1 MSTTRPRSLGGCAT
15 CRSRHVKCDETRPS
29 CLVCRNLGLACEK
42 YEIRLVFD
50 AIDTQGSRCR
60 RPLFTEDMRQR
71 MSEQLVDSVN
81 PDDAATLLFRIDD
94 RCEEQ
99 EQHPDSHFNTCLGP
113 FGAFRAPQPELR
125 LTEALACPSMTS
137 PPFQHVPIADDFN
150 TVFEGALI
158 NDPLMECLF
167 GGMDVNT
174 AGDFQMESFF
184 NTTGT
189 ENHEISPQQSV
200 TEGSDML
207 MGLPS
212 LSQHIQYTPTIPSLA
227 PPDAPFLLSVYKNQ
241 VIRLFSPV
249 QSRKSPWQ
257 ILHVPSAMGTFAQ
270 LTMGEQPGNARLCI
284 FYAILATGAYMQ
296 RATSTSQGHREYWQ
310 KPSESYAVSAQ
321 NYLKMA
327 LRDMSVTLKKSKYKD
342 ILIALM
348 CMNTVFAYQGNED
361 RIRRCLLDCE
371 NWIRFRGIPKTRKS
385 RKVRLLHH
393 CYVYL
398 RIFYESTSVSH
409 VRGSSVQQETD
420 ASPDTVTSVA
430 SSRSFRL
437 RQWEGRLD
445 QRMNELKEQH
455 LGENDIHLEIPGRW
469 DSTMYPHAFA
479 MPETLL
485 FLLSQVTR
493 LGNERDMSDLDGGS
507 SILDF
512 RQFSSRARSL
522 ERCICTWRPPSTP
535 FHDEDDED
543 VNNNGDFQTNSTLS
557 NHMVLAL
564 HKALL
569 IFFYRRIYD
578 VDPTILQDKV
588 WQIQDS
594 LSRCD
599 CGDIPTAPLLWAAFV
614 AACEALDPALRDW
627 FTNWFNRS
635 FKASGLQNFKFALNI
650 AKQVWEK
657 QGQSLSSDN
666 STSWAQVMRDSGLG
680 FVDLCQKSMA
690 GEVQLP
696 QTLPAPRKNAIPDTC
711 GSNKEST
718 ENVKLECEDTPQGPA
733 RAGSGGEPAYPT
745 MSDVSES
752 EACWDYSEEFC
763 TELEEP
769 RPIWESELRCD
780 WPDDGDDENWIV
792 DELAIWNVQQ
802 KEENVRP
809 SLQGTEEH
817 QPLQQGEVKSGVN
830 ENVSN

>member
-1 MSTTRPRSLGGCAT
+1 MASDGLPTMTAATASRGTKASSAVSKTRPRSLGGCAT
-15 CRSRHVKCDETRPS
+15 CRSRHVKCDESRPS
-29 CLVCRNLGLACEK
+29 CLVCRNLGLTCDK

-71 MSEQLVDSVN
+71 MSKELVDSVN
-81 PDDAATLLFRIDD
+81 PDDAATLLLQIDD
-94 RCEEQ
+94 QCEEQ
-99 EQHPDSHFNTCLGP
+99 EQHPDSYFDTYLGP
-113 FGAFRAPQPELR
+113 FGAFRAPRPELEPTDG
-125 LTEALACPSMTS
+125 LTCPSIK
-137 PPFQHVPIADDFN
+137 PPPYQHVPIADDFD
-150 TVFEGALI
+150 TAFEDALI

-167 GGMDVNT
+167 GGIDVNAT
-174 AGDFQMESFF
+174 GDFQTESFF
-184 NTTGT
+184 NITGT
-189 ENHEISPQQSV
+189 ENHERSSQQSV
-200 TEGSDML
+200 TESSEML

-212 LSQHIQYTPTIPSLA
+212 LSQHIQYTPTIPNLA
-227 PPDAPFLLSVYKNQ
+227 PADAPFLLSVYKSQ
-241 VIRLFSPV
+241 VVTLFSPV
-249 QSRKSPWQ
+249 HSIKAPWH

-270 LTMGEQPGNARLCI
+270 LTMGEQPGNAQLCI

-296 RATSTSQGHREYWQ
+296 RAISTSQGHREYWQ
-310 KPSESYAVSAQ
+310 RQSESYAVSAQ
-321 NYLKMA
+321 NYLKVA
-327 LRDMSVTLKKSKYKD
+327 LQDMSATLKKSKYKD

-409 VRGSSVQQETD
+409 VRGSSMQQEMNE
-420 ASPDTVTSVA
+420 SPDTITSVA
-430 SSRSFRL
+430 SSPSFRL

-469 DSTMYPHAFA
+469 DSTMYPHVFG

-522 ERCICTWRPPSTP
+522 ERYICTWRPSSSP
-535 FHDEDDED
+535 FHGEDNEDDD
-543 VNNNGDFQTNSTLS
+543 LNGNGAFKANTILS
-557 NHMVLAL
+557 SHMVLAL

-569 IFFYRRIYD
+569 VFFYRRIYD
-578 VDPTILQDKV
+578 VDPTILQDRV
-588 WQIQDS
+588 WQVQDS

-599 CGDIPTAPLLWAAFV
+599 RGDIPTAPLLWAAFV
-614 AACEALDPALRDW
+614 AACEALDPTLRDW

-657 QGQSLSSDN
+657 QGRSLSSDN
-666 STSWAQVMRDSGLG
+666 STSWPQVMRDSGM
-680 FVDLCQKSMA
+680 SMFY
-690 GEVQLP
+690 V
-696 QTLPAPRKNAIPDTC
+696 
-711 GSNKEST
+711 
-718 ENVKLECEDTPQGPA
+718 
-733 RAGSGGEPAYPT
+733 
-745 MSDVSES
+745 
-752 EACWDYSEEFC
+752 
-763 TELEEP
+763 
-769 RPIWESELRCD
+769 
-780 WPDDGDDENWIV
+780 
-792 DELAIWNVQQ
+792 
-802 KEENVRP
+802 
-809 SLQGTEEH
+809 
-817 QPLQQGEVKSGVN
+817 
-830 ENVSN
+830 

>member
-1 MSTTRPRSLGGCAT
+1 MTVATASRGAKASSAMSTTRPRSLGGCAT
-15 CRSRHVKCDETRPS
+15 CRSRHVKCDESRPT
-29 CLVCRNLGLACEK
+29 CLVCRNLGLDCDR

-81 PDDAATLLFRIDD
+81 PDDAATLLLQIDD
-94 RCEEQ
+94 QCEEQ
-99 EQHPDSHFNTCLGP
+99 EQHPDSYFNTCLGP
-113 FGAFRAPQPELR
+113 FGAFRAPRQELE
-125 LTEALACPSMTS
+125 LHEALTCPSMKS
-137 PPFQHVPIADDFN
+137 PPYQHVPIADDFN
-150 TVFEGALI
+150 TAFEAALI

-167 GGMDVNT
+167 GGIDLNT
-174 AGDFQMESFF
+174 TGDFQTDSFF
-184 NTTGT
+184 NITGT
-189 ENHEISPQQSV
+189 EDHEGSSQQSSV
-200 TEGSDML
+200 TEGSRML

-212 LSQHIQYTPTIPSLA
+212 LSQHIEYTPTIPNLA

-270 LTMGEQPGNARLCI
+270 LAMGEQPGNAQSCI

-296 RATSTSQGHREYWQ
+296 RAISTSQGHREYWQ
-310 KPSESYAVSAQ
+310 KQSESYAISAQ

-327 LRDMSVTLKKSKYKD
+327 LQDMSATLKKSKYKD

-409 VRGSSVQQETD
+409 VSSSSLQQEMN

-430 SSRSFRL
+430 SSPSFRL
-437 RQWEGRLD
+437 LQWEGRLD
-445 QRMNELKEQH
+445 QRMDELKEQH

-469 DSTMYPHAFA
+469 DSTMYPHVFA

-522 ERCICTWRPPSTP
+522 ERYICTWRPLPPP
-535 FHDEDDED
+535 FHGEDNEDDLSD
-543 VNNNGDFQTNSTLS
+543 NGAFQINTTLS

-569 IFFYRRIYD
+569 VFFYRRIYD
-578 VDPTILQDKV
+578 VDPTILQDRV
-588 WQIQDS
+588 WQIQNS
-594 LSRCD
+594 LSQCD
-599 CGDIPTAPLLWAAFV
+599 RGDIPTAPLLWAAFV
-614 AACEALDPALRDW
+614 AACEALDPVLRDW

-635 FKASGLQNFKFALNI
+635 FKASGLHNFRFALKI

-657 QGQSLSSDN
+657 QGQSLKSDN
-666 STSWAQVMRDSGLG
+666 STSWPQVMRDHGM
-680 FVDLCQKSMA
+680 SMFY
-690 GEVQLP
+690 V
-696 QTLPAPRKNAIPDTC
+696 
-711 GSNKEST
+711 
-718 ENVKLECEDTPQGPA
+718 
-733 RAGSGGEPAYPT
+733 
-745 MSDVSES
+745 
-752 EACWDYSEEFC
+752 
-763 TELEEP
+763 
-769 RPIWESELRCD
+769 
-780 WPDDGDDENWIV
+780 
-792 DELAIWNVQQ
+792 
-802 KEENVRP
+802 
-809 SLQGTEEH
+809 
-817 QPLQQGEVKSGVN
+817 
-830 ENVSN
+830 